1 MHRYRT
7 VAQISLTLSIINL
20 VLAAPIVVQEIHEAR
35 GDEIVVAEGVSV
47 AAMAKKVARARGSIG
62 QVNVSPLTP
71 GCDGICAAFVFVG
84 RVDVSGLSRPVFV
97 VGFVTFRLFVVVG
110 EAAASEP
117 SSIIARV
124 GISSP
129 FKFRVIG
136 ATAISTTYGVGFG
149 DY

>member
-1 MHRYRT
+1 
-7 VAQISLTLSIINL
+7 
-20 VLAAPIVVQEIHEAR
+20 
-35 GDEIVVAEGVSV
+35 
-47 AAMAKKVARARGSIG
+47 VARARGGIG

-84 RVDVSGLSRPVFV
+84 RVDVSGLSRPAFV

-110 EAAASEP
+110 EAAASEAEP
-117 SSIIARV
+117 SSVIARV

-129 FKFRVIG
+129 FKFRATGDTTCARVG
-136 ATAISTTYGVGFG
+136 TGGTAISSSPFKFRVVGAISGTIPTTYGVRFG